1 MSDIKMLNSKQ
12 ATERLM
18 CSMPTL
24 LRKVK
29 AKELP
34 FVKLGNKLLFPVSWF
49 DSLEEQAYSNYKRGQ
64 NEEVNCD

>member
-24 LRKVK
+24 LRRVK
-29 AKELP
+29 AKSIP
-34 FVKLGNKLLFPVSWF
+34 FLKLGNILMFPKSYF
-49 DSLEEQAYSNYKRGQ
+49 DNLENQAYDNYKRGQ

>member
-1 MSDIKMLNSKQ
+1 MNDIKMLNPKQ

-18 CSMPTL
+18 CSYPTL

-29 AKELP
+29 AKEIP
-34 FVKLGNKLLFPVSWF
+34 FVKLGNKLLFPISYF
-49 DSLEEQAYSNYKRGQ
+49 ESLEEQAYSNYKQGR